1 MSRRWSTKPW
11 IFGSYTYVSVDAS
24 GEDYDVLAE
33 PHEDLVF
40 FAGEHTNREHPATG
54 TCHAPLPPH
63 VLTLC
68 QWPARTRAAYA
79 RQIA

>member
-1 MSRRWSTKPW
+1 MIDTCHTNRWSTKPW

-33 PHEDLVF
+33 PHEDLIF

-54 TCHAPLPPH
+54 KRSEYICTG
-63 VLTLC
+63 
-68 QWPARTRAAYA
+68 ARINVVTSGWCL
-79 RQIA
+79 

>member
-1 MSRRWSTKPW
+1 MCHRWSSKPW

-54 TCHAPLPPH
+54 TQLSA
-63 VLTLC
+63 LC
-68 QWPARTRAAYA
+68 SCINLLIFSST
-79 RQIA
+79 